1 MYGTIYERDVV
12 GKLHT
17 LKRAVERHPMKFIS
31 DHGWGALALGA
42 GFREGQWEPIVCDR
56 ERSRLFPY
64 QKFVRS
70 VLKRLGYEVR

>member
-1 MYGTIYERDVV
+1 M

-17 LKRAVERHPMKFIS
+17 LKRAVEREPDKFMI

-42 GFREGQWEPIVCDR
+42 RFREGQWEGIVCDR

-70 VLKRLGYEVR
+70 VLRRLGYHVR